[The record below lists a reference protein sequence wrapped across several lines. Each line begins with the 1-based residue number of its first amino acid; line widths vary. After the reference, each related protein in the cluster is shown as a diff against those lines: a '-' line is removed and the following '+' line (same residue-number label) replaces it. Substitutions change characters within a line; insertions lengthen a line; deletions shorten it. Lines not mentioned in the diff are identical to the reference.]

1 MNMKYKLVTV
11 LVVLLVFMT
20 ACSDF
25 LDTTPDN
32 RTELNTPEQVGELL
46 ASAYPTSNY
55 SMLCELSSDNFED
68 NNSPDANGL
77 HFLLDSEDRMHDEA
91 FAWEDVVSGD
101 EEDSPSAV
109 WSGCYLAIAS
119 ANHALKVVE
128 RFEAEGRGDEIK
140 AQKGEALLI
149 RAYYHFV
156 LANVFAQAYKNDE
169 LSKNDL
175 AIPYVTEPGTIVSD
189 NYVRESVTDVY
200 DKIEKDLLAGI
211 DLIDD
216 KAYSV
221 VKYHFNRQAANAFA
235 ARFYLYKRNYE
246 AVVKYA
252 TAALGDTPANVM
264 RDWMSYE
271 GMTTSESRAAE
282 WINAQ
287 QRNNFL
293 LVPTNSVFSR
303 VCGSRYGCTRD
314 AGKGSINGGG
324 PTWNYTFHPCYQVIG
339 LYYRKNQDY
348 GFFLPKLI
356 EFFEY
361 TDKVA
366 KIGYPHIVRC
376 EFTAEETILCRAEAY
391 VYLNN
396 LPGALADLKVWD
408 DSRKILPGKFTF
420 SELTESLIK
429 SFYTDSK
436 TLFVK
441 KLNSEKMS
449 PDFTISAAQ
458 LPYIRCILHF
468 RRLETMF
475 DGYRWFD
482 VKRYGIEI
490 ERKIGVRRVEY
501 LTWDDARR
509 ALQIPAEVI
518 SAGMP
523 GNIRVVA
530 PIKDPAILTNGFYE
544 IK

>member
-1 MNMKYKLVTV
+1 MNTIYKLTIC
-11 LVVLLVFMT
+11 LVAILIFAT
-20 ACSDF
+20 SCSDF

-32 RTELNTPEQVGELL
+32 RTDLKTPEQVGELL
-46 ASAYPTSNY
+46 TSAYPTSNIA
-55 SMLCELSSDNFED
+55 MLCELSSDNFVD
-68 NNSPDANGL
+68 NNAPDDNGF
-77 HFLLDSEDRMHDEA
+77 HYLLDSEERIHDET

-128 RFEAEGRGDEIK
+128 EFEAEGRGDEIK

-156 LANVFAQAYKNDE
+156 LANVFAHAYKNDE

-175 AIPYVTEPGTIVSD
+175 AVPYVTEPGTIVSD
-189 NYVRESVTDVY
+189 NYIRESVTDIY
-200 DKIEKDLLAGI
+200 NKIEDDILDGI

-221 VKYHFNRQAANAFA
+221 AKYHFNRQAANAFA
-235 ARFYLYKRNYE
+235 ARFYLYKRDYE
-246 AVVKYA
+246 KVVKYA
-252 TAALGDTPANVM
+252 TAALGDNPANVM
-264 RDWMSYE
+264 RDWM
-271 GMTTSESRAAE
+271 GFDGLATGESRATE
-282 WINAQ
+282 WINAK
-287 QRNNFL
+287 QRNNFM

-303 VCGSRYGCTRD
+303 VCGSRYGCTRE
-314 AGKGSINGGG
+314 ASKGSIYGGG
-324 PTWNYTFHPCYQVIG
+324 PTWNYNFHPCYQVSG
-339 LYYRKNQDY
+339 LYYRKNQEY
-348 GFFLPKLI
+348 GFFLPKII
-356 EFFEY
+356 EFFEF

-396 LPGALADLKVWD
+396 LPAALTDIKIWD
-408 DSRKILPGKFTF
+408 DSRKNLPGKFTF
-420 SELTESLIK
+420 SELTVASMTN
-429 SFYTDSK
+429 FYRDNN
-436 TLFVK
+436 TLYVK
-441 KLNSEKMS
+441 QLNSEKMS

-468 RRLETMF
+468 RRLETIF
-475 DGYRWFD
+475 DGLRWFD

-501 LTWDDARR
+501 LTWDDPRR

-518 SAGMP
+518 SAGMA
-523 GNIRVVA
+523 GNVRLVGQNKEPNVVV
-530 PIKDPAILTNGFYE
+530 KNFHE